1 MYQEKNFERFCASPY
16 PKLLL
21 IWLAL
26 VSVLPYKAAVKC
38 SLDMTYP
45 YVLYCVMLPKVFH
58 SLFIFSDTGNSSFCL
73 IDMPSK
79 LRLAHL
85 KNARLV
91 WVEHLKKQKLER
103 SQLTNTEQLR
113 VDDDQLCISDTSDM
127 SHTEDGEGQKVSG
140 SGMRAQTNGF
150 RLGLWWKI

>member
-1 MYQEKNFERFCASPY
+1 
-16 PKLLL
+16 
-21 IWLAL
+21 
-26 VSVLPYKAAVKC
+26 
-38 SLDMTYP
+38 
-45 YVLYCVMLPKVFH
+45 
-58 SLFIFSDTGNSSFCL
+58 
-73 IDMPSK
+73 MPSK

-140 SGMRAQTNGF
+140 SGMRAQTKRIPTRIVVENLKSNQIVGLKS
-150 RLGLWWKI
+150 LGLKKKQT